1 MATVVFSRPNAPV
14 FLKENNPC
22 SFASARPYCVQFS
35 EGVRTSWSGVK
46 SFFTGARRKKR
57 IKCEGRAVQPK
68 GALCLCVRR
77 HWRRQA
83 IPGLR
88 AHTTPKGHNSKNTII
103 GMVGVV
109 ICLLVGRRDRLLWSS
124 FSTKSSVR
132 YTVVDSCHRDVWPA
146 TYATFVGRFQSAS
159 GGT

>member
-1 MATVVFSRPNAPV
+1 MSRDLKRLFSWKRTTPAVLPV
-14 FLKENNPC
+14 LV
-22 SFASARPYCVQFS
+22 PYCVQFS

-159 GGT
+159 GGTWKT